1 VEVRTVNTAVIGTA
15 FAGLITDATSYA
27 EAVLPIA
34 LGVLVVSI
42 GFGLVLKFARRA
54 KG

>member
-1 VEVRTVNTAVIGTA
+1 MNTGVIDTA
-15 FAGLITDATSYA
+15 FADLIPNALSYA
-27 EAVLPIA
+27 EAVLPYAI
-34 LGVLVVSI
+34 GVLAVSI